1 MTVRK
6 NFTMP
11 ESSVYD
17 LEEISRLLN
26 KKQSQVIQ
34 ELIEERMKKVEKQKK
49 LDSLAKMSGMFSGLI
64 PEHVDMQWIKSQ
76 DGH

>member
-11 ESSVYD
+11 ESILHD
-17 LEEISRLLN
+17 LEELSRLLK

-34 ELIEERMKKVEKQKK
+34 ELIEERMKEVKKQKK
-49 LDSLAKMSGMFSGLI
+49 LEALEKMSGMFSGLI

-76 DGH
+76 DED

>member
-11 ESSVYD
+11 ESIVYD
-17 LEEISRLLN
+17 LEELSRVLN

-34 ELIEERMKKVEKQKK
+34 ELIEERMKKVKKQKK
-49 LDSLAKMSGMFSGLI
+49 LDSLEKMSGMFSGLI

-76 DGH
+76 NED

>member
-11 ESSVYD
+11 ESIVYD
-17 LEEISRLLN
+17 LEELSRVLN

-34 ELIEERMKKVEKQKK
+34 ELIEERMKKVNKQKK
-49 LDSLAKMSGMFSGLI
+49 LDSLEKMSGMFSGLI

-76 DGH
+76 NED

>member
-11 ESSVYD
+11 ESIVYD
-17 LEEISRLLN
+17 LEELSRVLN

-34 ELIEERMKKVEKQKK
+34 DLIEERMKKVKKQKK
-49 LDSLAKMSGMFSGLI
+49 LDSLEKMSGMFSGLI
-64 PEHVDMQWIKSQ
+64 PEDVDMQWIKSQ

>member
-11 ESSVYD
+11 EAIVYD
-17 LEEISRLLN
+17 LEELSRVLN

-34 ELIEERMKKVEKQKK
+34 ELIEERMKKVKKQQK
-49 LDSLAKMSGMFSGLI
+49 LDSLEKMSGMFSGLI

>member
-11 ESSVYD
+11 ESIVYD
-17 LEEISRLLN
+17 LEELSRVLN

-34 ELIEERMKKVEKQKK
+34 ELIEERMKKVNKQKK
-49 LDSLAKMSGMFSGLI
+49 LDSLEKMSGMFSGLI

-76 DGH
+76 DED

>member
-17 LEEISRLLN
+17 LEELSRLLN